1 MTTVTV
7 DFRLINSG
15 GHHRQ
20 PRTGPTWTS
29 LPGGYLNDSTP
40 GSTAQATAHVV
51 PDASFLFWS
60 ASDGAG
66 GQATQN
72 PTVNQPVGTNPLHL
86 TAWYLPTGG
95 IPGVGGTGV
104 LLDAFSL
111 NLGDFVDDDFV
122 TVTSDTSLTSEANIS
137 GVVPTTVAETLQAFG
152 TVHGGQFV
160 EWIGTGATTSPTL
173 SLGAGVDGFSIA
185 TYASKKVD
193 TTIPPV
199 TIKEGWL
206 IFGGIA
212 SDGDGFV
219 IPIGGGHG
227 GGPVGP
233 WGPFVANVARLLNV
247 SVSAGTMG
255 KEGVAVQRAA
265 LTKLGELT
273 KTQLSQVGRIGGVI
287 IGREAKAA
295 GTAKAAKPAKP
306 AKPTKGKRGKR

>member
-7 DFRLINSG
+7 DFRLINSA

-51 PDASFLFWS
+51 PEASFLFWS
-60 ASDGAG
+60 ASDGDG

-72 PTVNQPVGTNPLHL
+72 TTVNQAVGANPLHL
-86 TAWYLPTGG
+86 TAWYLPNGG
-95 IPGVGGTGV
+95 IPGEGTGV

-122 TVTSDTSLTSEANIS
+122 TVTSDPSLTSQANVA
-137 GVVPTTVAETLQAFG
+137 GVVPTTVAETLQANG

-160 EWIGTGATTSPTL
+160 EWIGTGATTTPTL

-185 TYASKKVD
+185 TYASKKID
-193 TTIPPV
+193 TSIPPV
-199 TIKEGWL
+199 HIKEGWL

-233 WGPFVANVARLLNV
+233 WGPFVANIARLLNV
-247 SVSAGTMG
+247 SVSAGSMG

-265 LTKLGELT
+265 LTKLGELA
-273 KTQLSQVGRIGGVI
+273 KVQLGQVGRIGGVI
-287 IGREAKAA
+287 VGREAKAA
-295 GTAKAAKPAKP
+295 KGAKAAKPAKS
-306 AKPTKGKRGKR
+306 AKGKRTKR